1 MWHTA
6 KSPEEMFDVKIAN
19 DLAYVDKTIRE
30 YYGFESKES
39 EEK

>member
-1 MWHTA
+1 
-6 KSPEEMFDVKIAN
+6 MFAVKIEN
-19 DLAYVDKTIRE
+19 DLAYVDSTIRE